1 MNLSIFTRTATWL
14 FIGCMIVAPPAVSQ
28 TTTLSDSAFT
38 LLTQRDSVL
47 KTFSLEELERFR
59 NYYTREITRLQNE
72 RLELR
77 KRGIRDGELFLA
89 RKPNSTSGDKMMMRL
104 AELYYEQAQD
114 DFLIEMQEYDRLYS
128 LYERGQSIQQPREPK
143 KNISQALDLYVTVV
157 EKYPHGDLVDD
168 AVYNIGFLLEEAG
181 FPDSSRA
188 FYEKLVREFP
198 QSNLMPDALM
208 RLGEYYFN
216 PPVNNV
222 EAAISYFN
230 KVTAYIESP
239 RYNEALY
246 RLGWCYYRTND
257 YPRAISYFTRLADDV
272 QRTKTWDPLQKYT
285 NPSLVDESV
294 EYIGLS
300 FLDYGGS
307 DRAAGYLQQ
316 IGGRSYG
323 VNILRRIGDAYF
335 SEKEDYP
342 NALKSF
348 KLLLQ
353 LYPDASV
360 APAAQN
366 RMVQCYRRMEDQASA
381 FMARET
387 LFNAYHEGSDWWNK
401 NTDKEA
407 RKRALLYCESALR
420 DNITVLLNRGQET
433 NQLEFFNQA
442 VLSSRKYLEN
452 FPTDSS
458 AAMIHWN
465 MALTLDAK
473 LKQAQTAFDEYIKIS
488 NQYWDSR
495 YQRNAAAN
503 AVALARD
510 AAVGVIAS
518 AEKAAAQ
525 QEISLADL
533 QKETRNPQGV
543 RFREKMKLEPRQLTA
558 EEARLA
564 QAYDN
569 YIKLFPHDKETPM
582 FLANAGALYYRR
594 HQYKEALRYFNT
606 LLRHFPG
613 SEEFAQARYAIME
626 SYFGKA
632 DFRSS
637 EIIAR
642 RIVNSDAPDE
652 VKSKARRRMAESI
665 YLSAELLAEE
675 EKHLESGNE
684 YRRVVKEAPTSSF
697 ADLALFNAGL
707 EYDKANEFNRAI
719 ETYQYLMATQPKS
732 GYVLDAQNN
741 LAFDYVE
748 VHDYRNAALTYER
761 LSSLHTDSTKA
772 RDALFN
778 AGLYYSRSEDWE
790 NAIKSNRTFVQRFP
804 RDDYADDAAFDI
816 GIFYRRLN
824 EYDKSQDAFLSF
836 TEKYP
841 GSHRTVEAFY
851 LRGRHW
857 QQMNRTG
864 EAILDFTR
872 AVAADENLRNK
883 GLERNEFYAA
893 ESEFS
898 LAGIKL
904 EEYDALEFRLPPAEM
919 NRNKQRKKELLLEI
933 VRHLSNCAAYGTPR
947 VYEATHLVGQTY
959 QRFAETWAAQDLPEM
974 DANRRIVAKKEI
986 NDAAV
991 VLSERAAGVF
1001 SNTVKSLTRLK
1012 ESYYANLV
1020 KTIADSAAWPARVS
1034 QDTILRIADK
1044 WIERS
1049 QNKLT
1054 EVHFQMGEL
1063 RFESARMVL
1072 RAPAP
1077 AGLSDLQRLVYR
1089 KKLLQ
1094 IGAIPLLQQAFA
1106 AHQQNVTTADS
1117 MQYASAW
1124 IDLSKQKMVATQ
1136 CAVPKQFTLLALE
1149 GLSALSDKFANY
1161 SNMIY
1166 SGRSLDDQL
1175 DDLAAVAQDIANMV
1189 DFSQAIMDSAIVGYA
1204 RTYRQAPQ
1212 WQAGPVVMA
1221 ALQDTIIMHLVG
1233 FSVVCDSLALNAKQ
1247 RADMAR
1253 DQFLKTQD
1261 PVYEEGLFTFESN
1274 FFALR
1279 KAQKEV
1285 LERGYHESR
1294 ALAFLES
1301 SSGKL
1306 LMQLTPL
1313 DPEKYAALLGLQ
1325 VEQMQ
1330 IRTDESWK
1338 ATDSYHEGWTSAGF
1352 DASAW
1357 VPAMAADSSQRHVI
1371 WMYERTLTPD
1381 STANRYKPTPRIYL
1395 RKFFT
1400 VKGLPA
1406 SCKIIIN
1413 AGYNM
1418 AIYLNNELIKRLQ
1431 SGQDEPAEQEIDLT
1445 DALAGG
1451 ENILAVD
1458 VTAVAGRTPAFSAE
1472 LRVRH
1477 IPGWEEKTRAW
1488 RMPSL
1493 SDTAH

>member
-1 MNLSIFTRTATWL
+1 M
-14 FIGCMIVAPPAVSQ
+14 
-28 TTTLSDSAFT
+28 
-38 LLTQRDSVL
+38 
-47 KTFSLEELERFR
+47 
-59 NYYTREITRLQNE
+59 REITRLQNE

-77 KRGIRDGELFLA
+77 KRGIRDGELFLS
-89 RKPNSTSGDKMMMRL
+89 RKPNSASGDKMMMRL

-114 DFLIEMQEYDRLYS
+114 DFLTEMQEYDRLYS
-128 LYERGQSIQQPREPK
+128 LYERGQSTQAPREPK
-143 KNISQALDLYVTVV
+143 KNISKALDLYVTVV

-168 AVYNIGFLLEEAG
+168 AIFNIGFLLEEAG
-181 FPDSSRA
+181 HPDSSRA
-188 FYEKLVREFP
+188 FYEKVVTEFP

-216 PPVNNV
+216 PPVNKV
-222 EAAISYFN
+222 DAAISYFD
-230 KVTAYIESP
+230 KVLAYLESP

-246 RLGWCYYRTND
+246 RLGWCYYRIND

-272 QRTKTWDPLQKYT
+272 QKTKPYDPQQKYT

-316 IGGRSYG
+316 IGGRTYG
-323 VNILRRIGDAYF
+323 VNVLRRIGDAYF

-353 LYPDASV
+353 LYPDAGI

-366 RMVQCYRRMEDQASA
+366 RIVQCHRRMEDQASA
-381 FMARET
+381 FLARET
-387 LFNAYHEGSDWWNK
+387 LYNAYREGSDWWNK

-407 RKRALLYCESALR
+407 RKRAVMYCESALR

-433 NQLEFFNQA
+433 SQLEFYNQA
-442 VLSSRKYLEN
+442 VLSSRKYLTS
-452 FPTDSS
+452 FPSDSS

-473 LKQAQTAFDEYIKIS
+473 LKQTQPAFDEYIKIS

-495 YQRNAAAN
+495 YQRPAAAN
-503 AVALARD
+503 AVVLARE
-510 AAVGVIAS
+510 AAVSVIES

-525 QEISLADL
+525 QQISLADL
-533 QKETRNPQGV
+533 QKETKNPQGV
-543 RFREKMKLEPRQLTA
+543 RFREKMKLEPRQLTP
-558 EEARLA
+558 EEERLA

-637 EIIAR
+637 EIISR
-642 RIVNSDAPDE
+642 RIVNSDAPEE
-652 VKSKARRRMAESI
+652 VRSKARRRMAESI
-665 YLSAELLAEE
+665 YLAAELLAEE
-675 EKHLESGNE
+675 EKHLDAGNE
-684 YRRVVKEAPTSSF
+684 YRRVVKEAPGSTF

-719 ETYQYLMATQPKS
+719 ETYQVLMATQSKS

-761 LSSLHTDSTKA
+761 LSNLHPDSTRA

-790 NAIKSNRTFVQRFP
+790 NAIKTNRTFIQRYP
-804 RDDYADDAAFDI
+804 RDNDADDAAFDI
-816 GIFYRRLN
+816 GIYYRRLN

-841 GSHRTVEAFY
+841 DSPRTVEAFY
-851 LRGRHW
+851 LRGQHGL
-857 QQMNRTG
+857 QMSRSG
-864 EAILDFTR
+864 EAIIDFSK
-872 AVAADENLRNK
+872 AVAAEENLRIK
-883 GLERNEFYAA
+883 GLERNEFFAA
-893 ESEFS
+893 EAEFN
-898 LAGIKL
+898 LAGIKM
-904 EEYDALEFRLPPAEM
+904 EEYDPLEFRLPPANI

-933 VRHLSNCAAYGTPR
+933 VHHLSNCAAFGTPR
-947 VYEATHLVGQTY
+947 VYEATHLVGLAY

-974 DANRRIVAKKEI
+974 DANRHIVAQKEI

-991 VLSERAAGVF
+991 VLSERAANVF
-1001 SNTVKSLTRLK
+1001 SHTVKSLNRLK

-1020 KTIADSAAWPARVS
+1020 KTIADSNAVYAVVS

-1072 RAPAP
+1072 RAPSP

-1089 KKLLQ
+1089 KQLLQ

-1106 AHQQNVTTADS
+1106 AHQSNVAVADS
-1117 MQYASAW
+1117 MRYFSAW
-1124 IDLSKQKMVATQ
+1124 VDLSKQKMVAARS
-1136 CAVPKQFTLLALE
+1136 AVAKQFSLLALE
-1149 GLSALSDKFANY
+1149 GLSTLSGKFASY

-1166 SGRSLDDQL
+1166 SGRSLDVQL

-1189 DFSQAIMDSAIVGYA
+1189 DFSQAIMDSAMVGYA
-1204 RTYRQAPQ
+1204 QTYRLAPE
-1212 WQAGPVVMA
+1212 WQAGPAVTA
-1221 ALQDTIIMHLVG
+1221 ALQDTMILRLVV
-1233 FSVVCDSLALNAKQ
+1233 FSRTCDSLALDAKH
-1247 RADMAR
+1247 RAAQTR
-1253 DQFLKTQD
+1253 DQFIKTQD
-1261 PVYEEGLFTFESN
+1261 PLFEEGLFTFESN

-1279 KAQKEV
+1279 KVEKEV
-1285 LERGYHESR
+1285 LERGYETSR
-1294 ALAFLES
+1294 ALVFPETS
-1301 SSGKL
+1301 FGKL
-1306 LMQLTPL
+1306 LLQLTPL
-1313 DPEKYAALLGLQ
+1313 DPEKYAALLELA
-1325 VEQMQ
+1325 VEQVQ
-1330 IRTDESWK
+1330 FNTNVTWKVTD
-1338 ATDSYHEGWTSAGF
+1338 TYHEGWTSAGF
-1352 DASAW
+1352 DASDW
-1357 VPAMAADSSQRHVI
+1357 VSAMVADSLQSHVI
-1371 WMYERTLTPD
+1371 WMYERTLASPD
-1381 STANRYKPTPRIYL
+1381 SLAAQYQPAPRVYL
-1395 RKFFT
+1395 RKFFS
-1400 VKGLPA
+1400 VQGLPS
-1406 SCKIIIN
+1406 SCKLIYS
-1413 AGYNM
+1413 ASHQV
-1418 AIYLNNELIKRLQ
+1418 AVYLNNELAKRTQPGQ
-1431 SGQDEPAEQEIDLT
+1431 SAEAREEIDLT
-1445 DALAGG
+1445 DALTTG
-1451 ENILAVD
+1451 ENILAVE
-1458 VTAVAGRTPAFSAE
+1458 VTAAADRAPAFSAE
-1472 LRVRH
+1472 LQVRQV
-1477 IPGWEEKTRAW
+1477 PGWQEKTRAW
-1488 RMPSL
+1488 RTPSL